1 MDEQKHNPMQIA
13 FFKNMVERVHVY
25 LLILKTIKLKKTFLL
40 LHILKT
46 YSLNNKAKMHF
57 SQMYNV

>member
-1 MDEQKHNPMQIA
+1 MQIA